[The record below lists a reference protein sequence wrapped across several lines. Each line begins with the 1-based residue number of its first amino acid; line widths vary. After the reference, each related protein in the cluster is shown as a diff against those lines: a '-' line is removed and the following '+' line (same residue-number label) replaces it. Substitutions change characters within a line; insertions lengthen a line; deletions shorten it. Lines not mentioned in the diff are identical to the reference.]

1 MMPPSSYLW
10 PKLIPHSD
18 GEETVNIASSSA
30 ATISAV
36 MPKAPESKEAPGPD
50 HDGDGDDKGAAVQ
63 SATAPGVGKTVDV
76 KA

>member
-1 MMPPSSYLW
+1 M
-10 PKLIPHSD
+10 
-18 GEETVNIASSSA
+18 NIAGSSA

-36 MPKAPESKEAPGPD
+36 MPKPPESKEAPGPD

-63 SATAPGVGKTVDV
+63 SATAAGVGKTVDV